1 MQPDKLVMMANQIAT
16 YFATQP
22 GTDQAERVAAHLN
35 DFWEPRMRAKLSH
48 HYENGGTG
56 MSQLA
61 REAMAFIR
69 VPAD

>member
-35 DFWEPRMRAKLSH
+35 DFWEPRMRAALANYH
-48 HYENGGTG
+48 ENGGTG
-56 MSQLA
+56 LSELA
-61 REAMAFIR
+61 KEAMPFMR
-69 VPAD
+69 VPAA